1 MADEI
6 ANDEYEAHIDPM
18 AEDLGV
24 DEDSHVA
31 FLDDEGVEVEFEYV
45 GSVDYKDE
53 EYIVLLP
60 VEDDENG
67 EAEVMILKVE
77 SVEGEDGEEEEQYVS
92 VESEDVLNEVFAI
105 FKQENADDFDFVE

>member
-1 MADEI
+1 MADE
-6 ANDEYEAHIDPM
+6 NEYEPHIDPM

-24 DEDSHVA
+24 AEDGTVVLS
-31 FLDDEGVEVEFEYV
+31 DDEGVEVEFEYV

-53 EYIVLLP
+53 EYVVLLP

-77 SVEGEDGEEEEQYVS
+77 AIEGNEEEEQYVS
-92 VESEDVLNEVFAI
+92 VEDEDTLNAVFAI
-105 FKQENADDFDFVE
+105 FKEENADEFDFIEE